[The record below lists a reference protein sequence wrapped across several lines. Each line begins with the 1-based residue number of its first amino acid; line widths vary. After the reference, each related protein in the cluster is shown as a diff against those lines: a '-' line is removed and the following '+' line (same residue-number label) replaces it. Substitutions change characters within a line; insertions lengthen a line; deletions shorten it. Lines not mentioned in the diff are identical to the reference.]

1 MWNVEGGEGV
11 DKYQALAMVQAVI
24 DMLLVIGY
32 AVLGIIVFRN
42 EK

>member
-1 MWNVEGGEGV
+1 M
-11 DKYQALAMVQAVI
+11 DKYQALVMVQAVI